1 MKYIGKLWLKRS
13 MRMTKIAEMLK
24 LDDVKVLKSEDIVG
38 TMDWEGV
45 PIAVLLHLSWG
56 DMDNAEKIRIF
67 AHHLDEN
74 EEEDFW
80 ALIEEKLN
88 GVIKTQR

>member
-13 MRMTKIAEMLK
+13 MKMTKIAEMLK

-38 TMDWEGV
+38 TMNWEGV
-45 PIAVLLHLSWG
+45 PIAVLIHLSLG
-56 DMDNAEKIRIF
+56 DMDKAEKIRIF
-67 AHHLDEN
+67 AHHIDEN

-80 ALIEEKLN
+80 ESIVNILKD
-88 GVIKTQR
+88 VIKTR